1 MYSAMLAIYRREI
14 RLYFNTPVA
23 FIATIIFLLF
33 VGWFFNSTFFL
44 QNAATVRT
52 LFEVTPFAFLF
63 FVPALTMKVFADE
76 LRSGT
81 YDLMISKPVSLTGII
96 TGKFLATLTVV
107 AVFLIPTFL
116 YVILASSL
124 APLDWGPVV
133 GGYLG
138 MLILASIYASIGIF
152 ASTLTDNQIIAF
164 ITGFVIS
171 FLFYIAGNFSMFLPQ
186 PLGLITNFLSI
197 ETHIRGIL
205 RGVVDTRDLIY
216 AISMVTTFLTLA
228 WMVLTHRREK

>member
-107 AVFLIPTFL
+107 AVFLAPTL
-116 YVILASSL
+116 LCVVLVSSL
-124 APLDWGPVV
+124 APLDWGPVA

-138 MLILASIYASIGIF
+138 MILLASIYASIGIF

-186 PLGLITNFLSI
+186 PLAMITDFLSI
-197 ETHIRGIL
+197 DNHIRGIL
-205 RGVVDTRDLIY
+205 RGVVDTRDLVY